1 MTSLPIL
8 YHFFRSP
15 LPYARTLAL
24 QERIHELQLSLR
36 RNSPEKQRDILL
48 LLEHRPVYTAG
59 RRQTE
64 ENEFVVAERDRLKKI
79 GADFELTKRGGEI
92 TYHGPGQV
100 VGYPLL
106 DLSHAAPSGSP
117 SPTLSIRDYICL
129 LQRTLTSHLKTHDIP
144 TSPSEHTGVFLD
156 ASTKIASIG
165 VQVRHRL
172 TTHGFAMNITRE
184 PERWFERVVA
194 CGLVGVKAGS
204 IQGALEDRKRAR
216 ESMTV
221 ADEIPAL
228 TRRFGEIFGRK
239 MVKIDLTEGG
249 EIIGAIREMEESC
262 AKLGPWPTEPVESRD
277 S

>member
-1 MTSLPIL
+1 MSRPPIL
-8 YHFFRSP
+8 YHFFRNP

-24 QERIHELQLSLR
+24 QEQLHQIQLSLR
-36 RNSPEKQRDILL
+36 RSSPDKHRDVLL

-64 ENEFVVAERDRLKKI
+64 DNEFIIAERGRLRKL

-106 DLSHAAPSGSP
+106 DLSHAGS
-117 SPTLSIRDYICL
+117 SSSTLSIRDYICL

-172 TTHGFAMNITRE
+172 TTHGFAMNITQE
-184 PERWFERVVA
+184 PEKWFERVVA
-194 CGLVGVKAGS
+194 CGLVGVRAGS
-204 IQGALEDRKRAR
+204 IEGALGGQNRAR

-221 ADEIPAL
+221 AAEIPSLAD
-228 TRRFGEIFGRK
+228 RFGKNFGRE
-239 MVKIDLTEGG
+239 MVEMDLSEGG
-249 EIIGAIREMEESC
+249 EIVDAINEMEEH
-262 AKLGPWPTEPVESRD
+262 AAQLGKWPTEPVEYTD